1 MVISLYRSYAEA
13 GGFGRRKSAEVRA
26 AGGVAIG
33 WAPRVTIFANN
44 RELLDR
50 FRRGE
55 RDALAAVYYGYVDKV
70 ATLARRGFTMESSGH
85 AYVRGHDADGERELV
100 QDTFVK
106 AFAAAARQAYDGVS
120 PYRPYL
126 LRITKNLMI
135 DRHRA
140 ARRTAIE
147 LDGVGVGDIDQLLAA
162 NGELAGD
169 EPEDDLHW
177 KQLRGATQQYV
188 ATLDD
193 ESRQLIALRFVE
205 ELSQDDT
212 ASRMACSRRR
222 VRTVEDRVLSG
233 LRTSLKNRGLN
244 ES

>member
-1 MVISLYRSYAEA
+1 
-13 GGFGRRKSAEVRA
+13 
-26 AGGVAIG
+26 
-33 WAPRVTIFANN
+33 VTIFANN

-55 RDALAAVYYGYVDKV
+55 RDALAAVYYRYVDEV
-70 ATLARRGFTMESSGH
+70 ATLARRGFTIESSGH

-100 QDTFVK
+100 QDTFAK
-106 AFAAAARQAYDGVS
+106 AFAASARQAYDGVS

-135 DRHRA
+135 DRYRA
-140 ARRTAIE
+140 AQRQTVE
-147 LDGVGVGDIDQLLAA
+147 LDETGVGDIDQLLAA
-162 NGELAGD
+162 NAEFAVGD
-169 EPEDDLHW
+169 EPEDLHW
-177 KQLRGATQQYV
+177 KQLREATNEYV

-193 ESRQLIALRFVE
+193 ECRQLIALRFVE
-205 ELSQDDT
+205 ELSQDET

-222 VRTVEDRVLSG
+222 VRTLEERVVAG
-233 LRTSLKNRGLN
+233 LRKSLQKRGLN